1 MKILVPV
8 TYGELGGSQVFLL
21 KLMDA
26 FAPDGDISFSVLLF
40 QDGPLRAALEQR
52 GIPCRLMNFSM
63 RKPWTV
69 RAVIKEIRRCKPDL
83 IYLHAGRLIA
93 GIARLMKIPCIE
105 RINMSRVGNVKGW
118 CSHPWIDRFC
128 TSLNTRALAV
138 SGAIEKQLLARGVP
152 QGKLVVV
159 RNFVET
165 ERFHHPEN
173 KQNARRMLE
182 IPDGKILVLNVGRF
196 SPQKAQKDFI
206 SAAAVALKQ
215 NPDLLFLLIG
225 DGPLKPDLQKQAAE
239 LGIEEHVRFLPFRK
253 DVEIVYQAAD
263 IMLHTAHWAPLDNVL
278 LEAMAAGLPIVASD
292 VDGTNEVIFPEKTG
306 LLFPVGD
313 TDAAAARLLRAAA
326 DPAFAQR
333 LGAQA
338 FEYVRN
344 NHSIDKVKTQFRQ
357 LFGQLTERG
366 S

>member
-63 RKPWTV
+63 RKPWPLW
-69 RAVIKEIRRCKPDL
+69 AVIQEIRRCRPDL

-93 GIARLMKIPCIE
+93 GIARLMNIPCIE

-118 CSHPWIDRFC
+118 CSHPWIDRIC
-128 TSLNTRALAV
+128 TSLNTKALAV

-152 QGKLVVV
+152 QEKLVVV

-182 IPDGKILVLNVGRF
+182 IPDEKILVLNVGRF

-263 IMLHTAHWAPLDNVL
+263 VMLHTAHWAPLDNVL

-313 TDAAAARLLRAAA
+313 TETAAAQLLRTAS
-326 DPAFAQR
+326 DPALAER

-338 FEYVRN
+338 FEYVRT
-344 NHSIDKVKTQFRQ
+344 NHSIDKVKAQFRQ

>member
-26 FAPDGDISFSVLLF
+26 FAADGDISFSVLLF

-52 GIPCRLMNFSM
+52 GIPCRLMDFSL
-63 RKPWTV
+63 RRPWTV
-69 RAVIKEIRRCKPDL
+69 WAVIREIRRIQPDL

-93 GIARLMKIPCIE
+93 GIAALMNIPCVE
-105 RINMSRVGNVKGW
+105 RINMSRVGSVRGW
-118 CSHPWIDRFC
+118 CRHPWIDRIC
-128 TSLNTRALAV
+128 TSMNTKALAV
-138 SGAIEKQLLARGVP
+138 SAAIEKQLLARGVP
-152 QGKLVVV
+152 QNKLVVV

-173 KQNARRMLE
+173 KQRARQSLH
-182 IPDGKILVLNVGRF
+182 IPDGKFLVINVGRF
-196 SPQKAQKDFI
+196 SPQKTQRDFLD
-206 SAAAVALKQ
+206 AAAVALKQ
-215 NPDLLFLLIG
+215 KPDLFFLLIG
-225 DGPLKPDLQKQAAE
+225 DGPLKEDLIRQAAA
-239 LGIEEHVRFLPFRK
+239 LGIENQVRFLPFRK

-263 IMLHTAHWAPLDNVL
+263 LMLHTAHWAPLDNVL

-313 TDAAAARLLRAAA
+313 TAAAAALLLRTAG
-326 DPAFAQR
+326 DPELAR
-333 LGAQA
+333 KLGSQA
-338 FEYVRN
+338 FEYVRIH
-344 NHSIDKVKTQFRQ
+344 HSIDKVKTQFRQ
-357 LFGQLTERG
+357 LFTQLTERR

>member
-26 FAPDGDISFSVLLF
+26 FAADGDISFSVLLF

-52 GIPCRLMNFSM
+52 GIPCRLMEFSW

-69 RAVIKEIRRCKPDL
+69 WAVIREIRRIRPDL
-83 IYLHAGRLIA
+83 IYLHASRFIA
-93 GIARLMKIPCIE
+93 GIAKLMKIPCVE
-105 RINMSRVGNVKGW
+105 RINMSRVGNVRGW

-138 SGAIEKQLLARGVP
+138 SAAIEKQLLDRGVP
-152 QGKLVVV
+152 PEKLVVV

-173 KQNARRMLE
+173 RQRARQLLG
-182 IPDGKILVLNVGRF
+182 IPDGRFLVINVGRF
-196 SPQKAQKDFI
+196 SPQKTQRDFL
-206 SAAAVALKQ
+206 AAAAIALKQ
-215 NPDLLFLLIG
+215 NPDLFFLLIG
-225 DGPLKPDLQKQAAE
+225 DGPLKAELLKQTAE
-239 LGIEEHVRFLPFRK
+239 LGIENQVRFLPFRK

-263 IMLHTAHWAPLDNVL
+263 LMLHTAHWAPLDNVL
-278 LEAMAAGLPIVASD
+278 LEAMAAGLPVVASD

-313 TDAAAARLLRAAA
+313 TAAAAALLLRTAA
-326 DPAFAQR
+326 DPELAER
-333 LGAQA
+333 LGSQA
-338 FEYVRN
+338 FEYVRTH
-344 NHSIDKVKTQFRQ
+344 HSIGRVKSQFRQ
-357 LFGQLTERG
+357 LFEQLTERR